1 MQNRKMQNRSTF
13 QKQRDSNSKILI
25 EGWNSEFVI
34 TTFIQLFYSLIGN
47 KNSFLRKFHNITNSI
62 ILLDEI
68 QSIPYKYWGIINSIL
83 KKLAYEYNCWII
95 LMTATQPFI
104 FRKI

>member
-1 MQNRKMQNRSTF
+1 MQ
-13 QKQRDSNSKILI
+13 I
-25 EGWNSEFVI
+25 
-34 TTFIQLFYSLIGN
+34 
-47 KNSFLRKFHNITNSI
+47 SFLRKFHNIANSI

-68 QSIPYKYWGIINSIL
+68 QSIPYKYWRIINLIL

-104 FRKI
+104 FKDDEMAVIFNTLKVKI